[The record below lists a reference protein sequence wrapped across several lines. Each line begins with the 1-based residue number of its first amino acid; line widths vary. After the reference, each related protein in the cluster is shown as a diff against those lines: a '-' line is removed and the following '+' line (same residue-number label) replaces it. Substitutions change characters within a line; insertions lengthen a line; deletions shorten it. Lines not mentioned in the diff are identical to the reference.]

1 MYGNNR
7 NGTAYNGTNAGV
19 VNNNSAYPSQSGQPQ
34 SQFQQTHLP
43 TGNGANSFSNANNA
57 SSQQQQQQQQQRR
70 MHPIRP
76 LTIKQLTEAQSVG
89 EGVLVVDGREV
100 TQATVVGCIVDY

>member
-1 MYGNNR
+1 MYGTNR
-7 NGTAYNGTNAGV
+7 NDTAYNANNTGAAGS
-19 VNNNSAYPSQSGQPQ
+19 NGAYSSQTSQPQ
-34 SQFQQTHLP
+34 AQFPQTHLP
-43 TGNGANSFSNANNA
+43 TGNGANNFSSTNNA
-57 SSQQQQQQQQQRR
+57 SPQQQQQQRR